1 MNMTLMISYFHRL
14 KKLCQGSAEAVDWL
28 EEDKR
33 AWSLFCLAWVLGGFF
48 IYGFAVGVWRA
59 PLQGFYGA
67 IKTPVLMVVTS
78 LGTAM
83 ANWMLASLLG
93 ISLSLRQSLL
103 VQFMGYAVLV
113 TILMSLIPL
122 ALFLDGCAPSAL
134 GKDAWTGY
142 VAVSLFQ
149 VVGIAGA
156 GVVAHVRLFQLIL
169 YLCRDRSVAR
179 LVLLVWMANNLFL
192 GSHFSWYLRPFMGNP
207 TKPVEF
213 FHGNVWHAGGFYSGL
228 TGALS
233 RLKY

>member
-1 MNMTLMISYFHRL
+1 MKVNLAYLHRL

-33 AWSLFCLAWVLGGFF
+33 SWSLFCLAWVLGGFF

-59 PLQGFYGA
+59 PLQGFYGV

-103 VQFMGYAVLV
+103 VQFMGYVVLV

-122 ALFLDGCAPSAL
+122 GLFLDGCAPSAL

-179 LVLLVWMANNLFL
+179 WVLLVWMANNLFL

-213 FHGNVWHAGGFYSGL
+213 FHGNAWHAGSFYSGL